1 MNDDDERAVFAVL
14 GDPAGHQYIQA
25 PTDHAAM
32 TAMVSAADQAGE
44 LFFCSSR
51 LGGCGEKVMPVNGN
65 IRIPHFRHYAHTRC
79 PLTSATNRDI
89 YTHAIIQDALVSWLR
104 EHGHP
109 EAVTEKR
116 LNRKSRVDVHCSPDA
131 VIEVQLS
138 GETDTS
144 MLERTL
150 RYGNNVTWLYD
161 PNNPISSREATL
173 TRDGTVLLVRLRPA
187 TDQALRQP
195 QTMFSQHPIDI
206 GVKVRT
212 FGTEGGF
219 VDWHPLEAC
228 TFTPDTGLQPPL
240 YSETRQTVADARE
253 RRRQSDELAR
263 LVADQRQRTAEAE
276 MARHMEVS
284 REEAARRME
293 VARAEGARRRAAL
306 AAEDAVAEQKRLT
319 AKAARDAV
327 WASQEPQR
335 QAAAK
340 AEQEHLEQ
348 VREASEQRLAR
359 AKSDAAARIARQLD
373 RKTPA
378 ARSSWYP
385 TVWNLDDLA
394 GWEIRH
400 QLKAPE
406 NGAWWRVLSHHD
418 EPFAEWVALVA
429 DGWATGLPEHLVD
442 PAWAALYLTS
452 VSLAGKVCAFIGGGD
467 QDDDPLIPYDP
478 IDPEGI
484 ILDRLQA
491 LGLISLYGG
500 PPAPLMVNVEHHL
513 GHLRWDPTV
522 PQPPAWAAAT
532 L

>member
-1 MNDDDERAVFAVL
+1 MIVDEERAVFAVV
-14 GDPAGHQYIQA
+14 GDPAGDRYIQA
-25 PTDHAAM
+25 PTNHDAM

-79 PLTSATNRDI
+79 PLTPALNRDI
-89 YTHAIIQDALVSWLR
+89 YTHAIIQDALVCWLR
-104 EHGHP
+104 SHGHP
-109 EAVTEKR
+109 EARTEKR
-116 LNRKSRVDVHCSPDA
+116 LDRRSRVDVHCDPDA

-144 MLERTL
+144 MLARTL

-161 PNNPISSREATL
+161 PFNAISSREATL
-173 TRDGTVLLVRLRPA
+173 TRDGTVLVVRFRPSP
-187 TDQALRQP
+187 DKALWQP
-195 QTMFSQHPIDI
+195 QTGFNRQPIDI

-219 VDWHPLEAC
+219 VEWHPLEAC
-228 TFTPDTGLQPPL
+228 TFTPVTGLEPPL
-240 YSETRQTVADARE
+240 YAETRQTVADARE
-253 RRRQSDELAR
+253 RKRQAQELARIAAAQRWRQSDER
-263 LVADQRQRTAEAE
+263 R
-276 MARHMEVS
+276 
-284 REEAARRME
+284 RESEAANAHQLQ
-293 VARAEGARRRAAL
+293 VAQAEGARRRATT
-306 AAEDAVAEQKRLT
+306 AADDAVAEQRRLA
-319 AKAARDAV
+319 AKAARDAL

-340 AEQEHLEQ
+340 AEQEHLER
-348 VREASEQRLAR
+348 VREASEQRLAS
-359 AKSDAAARIARQLD
+359 AKSDAAVRTARLRD
-373 RKTPA
+373 RETPV

-406 NGAWWRVLSHHD
+406 NGPWWRVLAHHD
-418 EPFAEWVALVA
+418 EPFAEWVGLVT
-429 DGWATGLPEHLVD
+429 DGWATSLPEHLVD
-442 PAWAALYLTS
+442 PAWAALYLTTL
-452 VSLAGKVCAFIGGGD
+452 SLSGKVSAFIGGGD
-467 QDDDPLIPYDP
+467 QDNDPLIPYDP
-478 IDPEGI
+478 IDPDGI
-484 ILDRLQA
+484 ILDRLQQ

-513 GHLRWDPTV
+513 GHLRWDPTI
-522 PQPPAWAAAT
+522 PQPPVWAAAT